1 MKIKMVVDAK
11 GSANESGNATM
22 MYKKDDII
30 DCDQDWKVNLGQ
42 IFLDNDLAIE
52 VKVDT
57 PKETK
62 TKKKTV
68 KKKATKKK
76 G

>member
-1 MKIKMVVDAK
+1 MKIKMLVDMK

-22 MYKKDDII
+22 MYRKDDIV
-30 DCDQDWKVNLGQ
+30 DCDKSWKVSLGQ
-42 IFLDNDLAIE
+42 MFLDNDFAIE